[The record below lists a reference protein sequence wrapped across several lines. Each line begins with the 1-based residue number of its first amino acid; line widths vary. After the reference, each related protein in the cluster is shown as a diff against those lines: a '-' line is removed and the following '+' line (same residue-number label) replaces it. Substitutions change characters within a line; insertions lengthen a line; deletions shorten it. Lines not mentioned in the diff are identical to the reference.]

1 MNSTITASP
10 PVPAYG
16 RATASLLFSFRYP
29 SAHVPSTPTAAVRNA
44 GSKQSVR
51 FHSSFPLP
59 ACLLTRHAYR
69 ASFCLLLNWSF
80 LECPCSVLCSILFY
94 YSILPFALFRNL
106 LLSRSTVFFSLYL
119 SLSLTHTHTHAR
131 YNVAGINLRHHAS
144 VHVDAARKSCPAVF
158 PSFILR
164 NRTRLNCPARIH
176 ALLICTAAHTQMDEK
191 AVVFET
197 KTKHGA
203 NIFIHRVSSLEDT
216 ALKQYRTRS
225 RTQVRVREL

>member
-29 SAHVPSTPTAAVRNA
+29 SAHVPSAPTAAVRNA

-51 FHSSFPLP
+51 FHSSFPLA

-106 LLSRSTVFFSLYL
+106 LPSRSTVFFSLYL
-119 SLSLTHTHTHAR
+119 SLTHTHTCTIQCSWH
-131 YNVAGINLRHHAS
+131 
-144 VHVDAARKSCPAVF
+144 KSTPSCQRPRRLSTKKLSGCF
-158 PSFILR
+158 P
-164 NRTRLNCPARIH
+164 
-176 ALLICTAAHTQMDEK
+176 LLYFA
-191 AVVFET
+191 
-197 KTKHGA
+197 
-203 NIFIHRVSSLEDT
+203 
-216 ALKQYRTRS
+216 
-225 RTQVRVREL
+225 